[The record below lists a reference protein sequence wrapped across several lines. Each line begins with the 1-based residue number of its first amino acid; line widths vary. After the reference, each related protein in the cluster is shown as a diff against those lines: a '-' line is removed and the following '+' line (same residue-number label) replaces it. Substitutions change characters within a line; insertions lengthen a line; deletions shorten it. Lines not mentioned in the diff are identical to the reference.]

1 MAGGINMAT
10 ARVKFTGFKLIEVPD
25 YIANSSNDEDI
36 DDFIDKK
43 LEELDTGDFEVKA
56 EFEDWW

>member
-1 MAGGINMAT
+1 MAT
-10 ARVKFTGFKLIEVPD
+10 ARVKFTGFKLIEIPD
-25 YIANSSNDEDI
+25 EVANRPYDEDI

-43 LEELDTGDFEVKA
+43 LEELDTGDFDVKA

>member
-1 MAGGINMAT
+1 MAT
-10 ARVKFTGFKLIEVPD
+10 ARIKFVGFKLIEVPD

-43 LEELDTGDFEVKA
+43 LEELDTGDFDVKA